1 MGCSNDVQEMF
12 VCSFSWWNIR
22 ASNAVLQSASLPA
35 IAYDA
40 YFMSKRYAI
49 VSEKG
54 ITVLDPDE

>member
-1 MGCSNDVQEMF
+1 MEYSVSNT
-12 VCSFSWWNIR
+12 
-22 ASNAVLQSASLPA
+22 VLQSASLPA